1 MLCETS
7 EDGEGWGETL
17 VRGIKEELGVDYIYQ
32 PTLFSI
38 GKKDGYLGETIF
50 VEGVLARGDSYSFYW
65 SNRFICSR
73 DRLGRSKSC
82 RLGSSS

>member
-38 GKKDGYLGETIF
+38 GKRWLPRRDYICREGYWL
-50 VEGVLARGDSYSFYW
+50 GDSYSFYW

>member
-1 MLCETS
+1 MAKFYSCKKSKLKRNWENSGDISVLCETS

-38 GKKDGYLGETIF
+38 GKRWLPRRDYICR
-50 VEGVLARGDSYSFYW
+50 RGT
-65 SNRFICSR
+65 
-73 DRLGRSKSC
+73 G
-82 RLGSSS
+82 